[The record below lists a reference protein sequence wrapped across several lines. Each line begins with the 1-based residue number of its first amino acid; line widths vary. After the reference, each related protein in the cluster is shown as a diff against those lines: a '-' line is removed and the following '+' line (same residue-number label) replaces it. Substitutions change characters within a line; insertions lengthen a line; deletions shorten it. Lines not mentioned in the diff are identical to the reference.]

1 MLPYCFKGL
10 PLSGFSVL
18 DYSIEIFPLP
28 PPQTVLLLAAKT
40 DFKAKSWQ
48 PLAGDGEVAIHSNWI
63 GSKLH
68 SKSVS
73 INALV

>member
-10 PLSGFSVL
+10 PLSGFSGL
-18 DYSIEIFPLP
+18 DYSMKNFPP
-28 PPQTVLLLAAKT
+28 SQTVLVLAAKR

-48 PLAGDGEVAIHSNWI
+48 PVAGDGEVAIHSNWI